1 MLDSQGFKRK
11 RYADLI
17 VEMEAKAREVY
28 GETINT
34 SERSP
39 LGILLRIF
47 AWFLSKPWEKA
58 EDVYYS
64 AYINTAQGIQQDRL
78 GPYVGITRI
87 PEQFATGSV
96 NFTGEAGHMI
106 AAGFSVRTPSGIYF
120 TTLSGVTLDG
130 TGLGMAPIRAS
141 AAGARGN
148 VAAGTIVEIVNPNPN
163 VTSVANGTAA
173 AGGREKESDS
183 EFRERFQ
190 LSVSGGGAS
199 TVDSIRGAL
208 LRIADVRAAT
218 VIENTTLVTDSAGRP
233 GKSFQAYVLGG
244 DSQAI
249 AQSILDTKAAGIE
262 TYGDVSSIV
271 TDLSG
276 LERTIKFSYAEE
288 LAIHL
293 RVNITRNDQYPADGD
308 EQIRTA
314 LIRYIGGEASDGSL
328 YSGLGMGND
337 VIYTKLISAIFKVEG
352 VEDVE
357 LEAATTGGYSAGN
370 IAVLSNQVAQ
380 VVYSDIEVVSHA

>member
-17 VEMEAKAREVY
+17 VEMEAKARELY
-28 GETINT
+28 GETVNT

-87 PEQFATGSV
+87 PEQFAEGSV
-96 NFTGEAGHMI
+96 SFTGVAGYTI
-106 AAGFSVRTPSGIYF
+106 AAGFSVRTQSGKYF
-120 TTLSGVTLDG
+120 TTLSNATLDG
-130 TGLGMAPIRAS
+130 AGLGTALIRAS
-141 AAGARGN
+141 EPGVRGN
-148 VAAGTIVEIVNPNPN
+148 VAVGTIIEIVNPNPN
-163 VTSVANGTAA
+163 VTSVTNPSAA
-173 AGGREKESDS
+173 TGGREKETDP

-208 LRIADVRAAT
+208 LRVQGVRAAT
-218 VIENTTLVTDSAGRP
+218 IIENNTLSTDLAGRP

-244 DSQAI
+244 DADEI
-249 AQSILDTKAAGIE
+249 AQSILGTKAAGIE
-262 TYGDVSSIV
+262 SYGEVSRTV
-271 TDLSG
+271 ADLSG
-276 LERTIKFSYAEE
+276 SQHIIKFSYAEE
-288 LAIHL
+288 VAIHIN
-293 RVNITRNDQYPADGD
+293 VDITRNDQYPADGD
-308 EQIRTA
+308 AQIRSA
-314 LIRYIGGEASDGSL
+314 IIRYIGGEAADGSL

-352 VEDVE
+352 VEDVS
-357 LEAATTGGYSAGN
+357 LEAATTGGYSSEN
-370 IAVLSNQVAQ
+370 IVVLSNQVAQ
-380 VVYSDIEVVSHA
+380 VVHTDIEVVSHA

>member
-17 VEMEAKAREVY
+17 VEMEAKARELY
-28 GETINT
+28 GETVNT

-87 PEQFATGSV
+87 PEQFAEGSV
-96 NFTGEAGHMI
+96 SFTGVAGYTI
-106 AAGFSVRTPSGIYF
+106 AAGFSVRTTAGNYF
-120 TTLSGVTLDG
+120 TTLNDITLDG
-130 TGLGMAPIRAS
+130 SGLGTALVRATV
-141 AAGARGN
+141 AGARGN
-148 VAAGTIVEIVNPNPN
+148 VAAGTITVIVNPNPN
-163 VTSVANGTAA
+163 VTSVTNASAA
-173 AGGREKESDS
+173 VGGREKETDP

-199 TVDSIRGAL
+199 TLDSIRGAL
-208 LRIADVRAAT
+208 LRLAGVRAAT
-218 VIENTTLVTDSAGRP
+218 VIENTGLATDSAGRP

-244 DSQAI
+244 DSDAI

-262 TYGDVSSIV
+262 SYGDVSRIV
-271 TDLSG
+271 TDVAG
-276 LERTIKFSYAEE
+276 LEHTVKFSYAAE
-288 LAIHL
+288 LSVH
-293 RVNITRNDQYPADGD
+293 VNVDITRNDQYPLDGD
-308 EQIRTA
+308 AQIRSA
-314 LIRYIGGEASDGSL
+314 IIRYIGGEDSDGSL
-328 YSGLGMGND
+328 YSGLGMGED
-337 VIYTKLISAIFKVEG
+337 VIFTKLISAIFKVEG
-352 VEDVE
+352 IEDVS
-357 LEAATTGGYSAGN
+357 LEVATTGGFSSDN
-370 IAVLSNQVAQ
+370 IVVLNNEVAQ
-380 VVYSDIEVVSHA
+380 VVHSDIEVASHD